1 MKEIKITITKLEDR
15 SYPIWKKKKKR
26 ERENRLKKLTE
37 SEELWDYNKRCNIY
51 VIRDSEEKEKKGRA
65 KKNSNK

>member
-15 SYPIWKKKKKR
+15 SYPIWKKKER

>member
-15 SYPIWKKKKKR
+15 ITQSEKKKER